1 LAGQS
6 VAGAINVHTDS
17 ERALSIEL
25 RHISEVLIAAGYTS
39 LDAQAK
45 ALGVHRNTAW
55 TIIKNKHKRARL
67 SAKTVDRILTNPATP
82 PPVRAVVQQYV
93 AKRSDL
99 VLRKRKLRRISSPR

>member
-1 LAGQS
+1 MAIS
-6 VAGAINVHTDS
+6 WEIVASN
-17 ERALSIEL
+17 
-25 RHISEVLIAAGYTS
+25 ISEAREELERIEALIAAGYTS

-55 TIIKNKHKRARL
+55 TIVKNKHKRARL
-67 SAKTVDRILTNPATP
+67 SAKTVDRILTNPGTP

-99 VLRKRKLRRISSPR
+99 VLRKRKLRRISSSR